1 MITIPSPQRI
11 TGIFIVYDF
20 TLRSKTN
27 VRHTQLRGS
36 YNISI
41 RERLIISYLVPHLD
55 VGFVSPANLIRAAS
69 ARRTPTRNSRHA
81 SGRTERVYWS
91 SKSFERPRYPICS
104 HKETWGYERDHIGP
118 VVVNL
123 GWLSLALPNARS
135 VRSVITWCNSGE
147 IERELPL
154 FLSASLLDT
163 YLPTE

>member
-27 VRHTQLRGS
+27 VRHTQLKGS

-81 SGRTERVYWS
+81 SGRTERVHWS
-91 SKSFERPRYPICS
+91 SKSPFKLWITVKFHS
-104 HKETWGYERDHIGP
+104 KGRDTP
-118 VVVNL
+118 FVPTKRL
-123 GWLSLALPNARS
+123 GDMNA
-135 VRSVITWCNSGE
+135 I
-147 IERELPL
+147 I
-154 FLSASLLDT
+154 
-163 YLPTE
+163 